1 MIEIYGVVNKTT
13 INAKELFKH
22 AVLFLVDFQTCSVLN
37 TFVGKAC
44 ANVSMSVDS
53 VYSQTFF

>member
-22 AVLFLVDFQTCSVLN
+22 AVFFLVDFQTCSLPN
-37 TFVGKAC
+37 MFVAKAC
-44 ANVSMSVDS
+44 ANVLMSVDS